1 MNNPVPAPVPNK
13 EQSMKNINHF
23 NNFQELYT
31 FLKAKPVEPKKYVP
45 VEEPKEEPKPKKR
58 KKKDAE
64 VLQAE

>member
-1 MNNPVPAPVPNK
+1 
-13 EQSMKNINHF
+13 MKNINHF

-31 FLKAKPVEPKKYVP
+31 FLKTKPIEPQEYVP
-45 VEEPKEEPKPKKR
+45 KEEPKEEPKPKRR

>member
-1 MNNPVPAPVPNK
+1 
-13 EQSMKNINHF
+13 MKNINHF

>member
-1 MNNPVPAPVPNK
+1 
-13 EQSMKNINHF
+13 MKNINHF

-31 FLKAKPVEPKKYVP
+31 FLRAKPVEPKKYVP
-45 VEEPKEEPKPKKR
+45 KEEVKEAPKKR